1 MTLHAARSR
10 LDAEIK
16 RRALP
21 WLTSIEIRADAEMLV
36 LRCTGTGHERAW
48 GRPPDDPEAT
58 IEACIPA
65 RPDPTS
71 ARLAERAGEW
81 AHAADRWR
89 GVAWAHR
96 WWADRPGED
105 RALHLSRA
113 AQASGEA
120 RKAAQAA
127 SRQRR

>member
-1 MTLHAARSR
+1 MTGLHTARAR
-10 LDAEIK
+10 LDHHIE
-16 RRALP
+16 RLALP
-21 WLTSIEIRADAEMLV
+21 WTTHIEARSGTEMLI
-36 LRCTGTGHERAW
+36 LRCVGTGHERAW
-48 GRPPDDPEAT
+48 SRPPDDPEAV
-58 IEACIPA
+58 ISACIPA
-65 RPDPTS
+65 RPDPRP

-81 AHAADRWR
+81 GYAADRWR

-120 RKAAQAA
+120 ARAAKAAA
-127 SRQRR
+127 RRG